1 MFRLFPLLKT
11 VGREKQLDPV
21 DKLFSDFSNELF
33 MCSNVSSDQ
42 TGSFKVDIRESHDAY
57 WLYAELPG
65 FNEDEI
71 KIEYKGNFL
80 SIVAK
85 KDQEHLGLEGSSNPY
100 LRRERVF
107 SRLSRSFRIEQIQ
120 PDALSAKLE
129 QGLLILKIP
138 KLFL

>member
-11 VGREKQLDPV
+11 VGREKRLDPV

-33 MCSNVSSDQ
+33 LCDTVSSDQ
-42 TGSFKVDIRESHDAY
+42 TGSFKVDIKESPEAY

-65 FNEDEI
+65 YSQEEI

-85 KDQEHLGLEGSSNPY
+85 KTEDRVALETEKCSF
-100 LRRERVF
+100 LRRERLF
-107 SRLSRSFRIEQIQ
+107 SRLSRSFRIDNIEADSL
-120 PDALSAKLE
+120 DASLDK
-129 QGLLILKIP
+129 GLLILKIP
-138 KLFL
+138 KRFL